1 MPALE
6 DTLVSTAEP
15 NRLVA
20 DVRIRDDGIVPDEE
34 AGTVLLLLPRMAL
47 LLDILLVV
55 LFLLTSVDGFTG

>member
-6 DTLVSTAEP
+6 DALVSTAEP

-34 AGTVLLLLPRMAL
+34 TGTVLLLLPRMAL